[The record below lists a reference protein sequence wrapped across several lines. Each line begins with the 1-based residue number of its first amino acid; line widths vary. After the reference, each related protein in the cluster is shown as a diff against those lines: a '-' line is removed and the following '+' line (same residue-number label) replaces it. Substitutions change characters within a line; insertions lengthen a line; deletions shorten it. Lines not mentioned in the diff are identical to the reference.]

1 MKIQKSEAQGS
12 PKIVALRA
20 KFPGFPE
27 PMLDADGK
35 LSVRV
40 SGHIADDNGELSVY
54 QVVLSDGEIERI
66 LDCLAHPKDAETAR
80 AISKAVSGSLQSLVR
95 LTAFSAGTM
104 PEMQDK

>member
-1 MKIQKSEAQGS
+1 MKIQKSQAEGS

-27 PMLDADGK
+27 PKVDADGK

-40 SGHIADDNGELSVY
+40 SGHIADENGDLAVY
-54 QVVLSDGEIERI
+54 QVILSDGEIERI
-66 LDCLAHPKDAETAR
+66 LDCLANPKDAETSK
-80 AISKAVSGSLQSLVR
+80 AISKAMSGSLQSLVR

-104 PEMQDK
+104 PDK